1 MYGLFVDTSLARS
14 NPAKPEN
21 DFASDN
27 ASSILNPFDDKQ
39 AFIEP

>member
-1 MYGLFVDTSLARS
+1 MYGFLVDTSLARS

-27 ASSILNPFDDKQ
+27 ASSALIPLEAKQ